1 MATRVTGGDATSG
14 SFLCAC
20 MWKKIRMTR
29 HLASLALGMK
39 VIHRGRTLAGRT
51 HKLQLPKHADGCRA
65 SKAVTDRYAQV
76 IEPSRDF
83 SVAQNRGRALVA
95 VQSKPV
101 SKSNYPGPA
110 REVYL

>member
-1 MATRVTGGDATSG
+1 MPVRVTGGDATPT
-14 SFLCAC
+14 SFLCARA
-20 MWKKIRMTR
+20 WKKIRTTR
-29 HLASLALGMK
+29 HYASLGLGVR
-39 VIHRGRTLAGRT
+39 VIHRGRTLEWRT
-51 HKLQLPKHADGCRA
+51 PKLQLPRHAHGRRA
-65 SKAVTDRYAQV
+65 SKAITDRFAQV
-76 IEPSRDF
+76 IEPSREF